1 MSIHTNFLLL
11 NSSVIISFSIYF
23 VFSSGLLLGLL
34 YDDLN
39 NNIKEAIKTI
49 PKDYYKRILNW
60 TYIQKD
66 YIKKINQNKFLSYYY
81 CSYQI
86 IIFDQVSSVHTFS
99 PWQKISSSTGAEP
112 HLSNS
117 RHEDF
122 PRPLFVRHAR
132 TTPP

>member
-66 YIKKINQNKFLSYYY
+66 YIKKNK
-81 CSYQI
+81 
-86 IIFDQVSSVHTFS
+86 
-99 PWQKISSSTGAEP
+99 
-112 HLSNS
+112 
-117 RHEDF
+117 
-122 PRPLFVRHAR
+122 VRKYKVYR
-132 TTPP
+132 V